1 MLSDK
6 RGTSSGIGG
15 TKVTLSFPNPLG
27 PI

>member
-15 TKVTLSFPNPLG
+15 TKVALSFPNPIG